1 MERLVGALGA
11 VALTFLLV
19 LGFLALLPAPVQK
32 AVPDTVVGGVVLLV
46 GLLAV
51 RRFVRR
57 SR

>member
-11 VALTFLLV
+11 CALTFLLV
-19 LGFLALLPAPVQK
+19 LGFLALLPAPVQE
-32 AVPDTVVGGVVLLV
+32 AVPDAVVGGVVLLL